1 MSFLGSIGS
10 MMKGSGLEEALE
22 QVYGPNAVAHMMTG
36 KAVSRALRG
45 HFLVES
51 ALVNKLMLAIMPSK
65 RIESEK
71 MMDASDDTD
80 MYADKHDEPG
90 LSKDMCENE
99 TFTITS
105 AGNEATDVDITMR
118 TDGSSD
124 DQLSVGEIE
133 KIHSLFDSVSSK
145 TVPFTSVYTSEE
157 LIKLEKLLH
166 RYKEFLAEKSPTAR
180 LWLQYLEY
188 VNTLKI
194 FIRAE
199 RIGDWNLHLIAIKR
213 CSICLLPQAISTM
226 PKVLGSICS

>member
-1 MSFLGSIGS
+1 
-10 MMKGSGLEEALE
+10 
-22 QVYGPNAVAHMMTG
+22 
-36 KAVSRALRG
+36 
-45 HFLVES
+45 
-51 ALVNKLMLAIMPSK
+51 MPSK

-90 LSKDMCENE
+90 LCKDMCENE
-99 TFTITS
+99 TFTIITS
-105 AGNEATDVDITMR
+105 AGNEATDVDIAMR
-118 TDGSSD
+118 TDGSRD

-166 RYKEFLAEKSPTAR
+166 RYQEFLAEKSPTAR

-199 RIGDWNLHLIAIKR
+199 RIGDWNLHLIAINKMLNLFAATGHINYAKSSR
-213 CSICLLPQAISTM
+213 LYLQLMMQLPSDYPWLYQCFIEKGYHTIRRAVDFGQVYGLI
-226 PKVLGSICS
+226 